1 MLSSRIAYAPEL
13 LPDELFY
20 SWLARLAQLNAIGS
34 PRECLM
40 RIFGINSI
48 VPSVDLPTRLLA
60 AQQQMGD
67 CSPFETLDDLLEVG
81 TLLPYHR
88 PFLNPAAYSRVR
100 EILVHG
106 DGKGLKVVMGRV
118 ANRFG
123 ANPPLRS
130 CPACLTESVTRHG
143 CFYWMRR
150 HQLPGVSHCSIHAIP
165 LQALPLEA
173 RTHRQRLVLPV
184 AVGQTP
190 VRITSGAGQVRFA
203 ELSEELVSEAMPA
216 LDPHRRSATYEAATR
231 ALGFVTRRG
240 RVDFAELAS
249 ALRRRFEDF
258 EGFEHQERL
267 LASAAS
273 PLSWIRPLI
282 EIPERS
288 LHPICHLLL
297 IEFLFGSVTV
307 FKSAYAIHD
316 AQGTSVLIPAY
327 PDISQS
333 TTIRLSAGH
342 EAALRDTSM
351 SCRQVAALTGH
362 SVTTIVA
369 WRRSQTIPIRERR
382 KTLSPSKVDQILGAL
397 ASQASLPSVAERF
410 GVSLSS
416 VYRILAEHPSTR
428 QSRGDQA
435 LAAQTTLRRGRW
447 SASLQSCQNQKEG
460 GVVAARA
467 KAGADYAWLYRHDRA
482 WLLATTRVTP
492 RRQRASLRV
501 DWVRRDADLS
511 QRLLHQVELLR
522 AEHPSRRLTKTR
534 LLRVLGEAMV
544 RRNLHNLPT
553 LDTHLTQA
561 IESAYAF
568 GVRRIEF
575 ALATLISN
583 GPDLQLWRVKRLAG
597 LRVWSAELTAYAN
610 SQTDKLNAQNT
621 VRTHS
626 LP

>member
-1 MLSSRIAYAPEL
+1 MSLILRMVILEAGIQAPAKSWAGYLPGGGNAQHRHGGTRHRAGGVTDDSGIVTGHSGQGQNRSRSAGIRGHDPSE
-13 LPDELFY
+13 
-20 SWLARLAQLNAIGS
+20 S
-34 PRECLM
+34 P
-40 RIFGINSI
+40 
-48 VPSVDLPTRLLA
+48 V
-60 AQQQMGD
+60 
-67 CSPFETLDDLLEVG
+67 TLD
-81 TLLPYHR
+81 R
-88 PFLNPAAYSRVR
+88 NQRSRSTGMTG
-100 EILVHG
+100 H
-106 DGKGLKVVMGRV
+106 DG
-118 ANRFG
+118 
-123 ANPPLRS
+123 
-130 CPACLTESVTRHG
+130 
-143 CFYWMRR
+143 
-150 HQLPGVSHCSIHAIP
+150 
-165 LQALPLEA
+165 
-173 RTHRQRLVLPV
+173 
-184 AVGQTP
+184 
-190 VRITSGAGQVRFA
+190 
-203 ELSEELVSEAMPA
+203 
-216 LDPHRRSATYEAATR
+216 
-231 ALGFVTRRG
+231 
-240 RVDFAELAS
+240 
-249 ALRRRFEDF
+249 
-258 EGFEHQERL
+258 
-267 LASAAS
+267 
-273 PLSWIRPLI
+273 
-282 EIPERS
+282 PE
-288 LHPICHLLL
+288 
-297 IEFLFGSVTV
+297 
-307 FKSAYAIHD
+307 
-316 AQGTSVLIPAY
+316 Y
-327 PDISQS
+327 P
-333 TTIRLSAGH
+333 
-342 EAALRDTSM
+342 AALRDTSM